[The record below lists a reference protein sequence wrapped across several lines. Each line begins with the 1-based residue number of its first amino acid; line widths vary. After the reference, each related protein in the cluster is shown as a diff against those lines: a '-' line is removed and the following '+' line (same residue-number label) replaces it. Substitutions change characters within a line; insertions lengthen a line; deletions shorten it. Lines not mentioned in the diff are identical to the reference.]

1 MSTIA
6 YHQSHLGWKYC
17 SQNIEMDRWW
27 SLTKHCSDLT
37 RKMQSVCRGVISAR
51 HIYRMYYAT
60 PSLYYVITDIYGSHV
75 HSRLCTSCQVCCYI
89 KWSEKHH
96 TEVALG
102 WTKFSALDFK
112 ILGLVQFQNRAP
124 PIWNSSLPCALNVHC
139 SDSFVFGK
147 NYPNFN

>member
-1 MSTIA
+1 MSTDLQITVLSISVLA
-6 YHQSHLGWKYC
+6 IIISYKKTPAILKAVSDRWYVNYSLPPESSRLK
-17 SQNIEMDRWW
+17 ILFLKRWW

-96 TEVALG
+96 TGVALG
-102 WTKFSALDFK
+102 
-112 ILGLVQFQNRAP
+112 
-124 PIWNSSLPCALNVHC
+124 
-139 SDSFVFGK
+139 
-147 NYPNFN
+147 